1 MGKEYEAKFLDID
14 VNAMKEKLKA
24 IGATQVHKNMK
35 YIRSAFGLC
44 NSDKGYVRVRTEGD
58 KVTMTAKIYKDPKFP
73 EEYEITIK
81 DDFETGLN
89 FLQSIGT
96 IHKAYQETFR
106 EKWSHP
112 DVHEIVF
119 DTIPGLPTYME
130 IDCTSEEDLN
140 KMVNKLGLDKSKMR
154 YGPFGETYEE
164 YYGID
169 KNIINN
175 KTPSLTFNN
184 ITKEIFPTKNKDLLE
199 KVAKEQQEMLAN
211 HLQMSRIK
219 AVNNMMRP
227 EKSHK
232 KHKSHKY
239 HSKKYSRKHSR
250 HHSKKHSRH
259 HSRK

>member
-14 VNAMKEKLKA
+14 VAAMKEKLKA

-58 KVTMTAKIYKDPKFP
+58 NVTMTSKLYTDPKFP
-73 EEYEITIK
+73 EEFEVTIK
-81 DDFETGLN
+81 EDFETGLK

-96 IHKAYQETFR
+96 IHKAFQETFR
-106 EKWSHP
+106 EKWAHP

-130 IDCTSEEDLN
+130 IDCTSEDDLN
-140 KMVNKLGLDKSKMR
+140 RMVEKLGLDKSRMR
-154 YGPFGETYEE
+154 FGAFGDTYQE
-164 YYGID
+164 YYGIEPSL
-169 KNIINN
+169 INN

-184 ITKEIFPTKNKDLLE
+184 ITKEIFPTKNKELLE

-211 HLQMSRIK
+211 YLQMSRIK
-219 AVNNMMRP
+219 AVNKMMLR

-232 KHKSHKY
+232 SKSKHHSRK
-239 HSKKYSRKHSR
+239 HSKRYSRKHSKR
-250 HHSKKHSRH
+250 